1 MGEKQINHPALV
13 QRFAEDRFPKIA
25 RDPGWEPHPVHRLG
39 ESLGFGELFAST
51 RRLTEGRNTQLPLAD
66 LLHQS
71 GYSGMAGYEDVN
83 DAERLSTRSDVPAD
97 RFGEDLGPWG
107 GATSRLQSYTSQLR

>member
-1 MGEKQINHPALV
+1 MTPDGSLILV
-13 QRFAEDRFPKIA
+13 
-25 RDPGWEPHPVHRLG
+25 HSLG
-39 ESLGFGELFAST
+39 ESLGFGELIAST

-66 LLHQS
+66 LL
-71 GYSGMAGYEDVN
+71 YSGMAGYEDVN

>member
-1 MGEKQINHPALV
+1 MGASSWCT
-13 QRFAEDRFPKIA
+13 
-25 RDPGWEPHPVHRLG
+25 GWAKVW
-39 ESLGFGELFAST
+39 GFGELIAST

-71 GYSGMAGYEDVN
+71 GYSGMEGYEDVN

-107 GATSRLQSYTSQLR
+107 GATSRLQSYTSQDRKRTRLK

>member
-1 MGEKQINHPALV
+1 
-13 QRFAEDRFPKIA
+13 
-25 RDPGWEPHPVHRLG
+25 VHSLG
-39 ESLGFGELFAST
+39 ESLGFGELIAST

-107 GATSRLQSYTSQLR
+107 GATSRLQSYISQLR

>member
-1 MGEKQINHPALV
+1 MTPDGSLIL
-13 QRFAEDRFPKIA
+13 
-25 RDPGWEPHPVHRLG
+25 VHRLG
-39 ESLGFGELFAST
+39 ESLGFGELIAST

-66 LLHQS
+66 LL
-71 GYSGMAGYEDVN
+71 YSGMAGYEDVN